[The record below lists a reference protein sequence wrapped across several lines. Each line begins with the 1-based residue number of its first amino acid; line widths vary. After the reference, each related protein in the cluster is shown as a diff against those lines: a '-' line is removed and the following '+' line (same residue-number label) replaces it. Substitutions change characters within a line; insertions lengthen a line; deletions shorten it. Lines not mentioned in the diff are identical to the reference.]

1 MPRYQSLEGAERAA
15 LNGDDESQDSQH
27 IMTLY
32 IQRFGVGQPGSS
44 PVPCKN
50 QESRLVN
57 RDDSI
62 ASPQPAAFIS
72 ALENAEPEGLGLPF
86 LKDEALT
93 AGERARQASQ
103 DPTPEPT
110 SEASELHTT
119 AATTPQQPPPLL
131 IATPTLN
138 KPSSACQD
146 GGHARND
153 NPQPATNDAPTIT
166 TKTPTPRADPGEA
179 SSDTTPKGH
188 PRKSKM
194 DTSQSS
200 PTQENDDRDY
210 RKYESHSQ
218 INTSPQSTAS
228 RRDDA
233 AIEDAPLEP
242 QIEEEKTLDDD
253 ETGAV
258 NFGNLG
264 HLFDHDM
271 QPTQES
277 SPIPYGT
284 GPLNTRGAWR
294 RRASSSQNQ
303 SSMRRPEGQ
312 TPYKTMPWAPETPAP
327 PANPFVG
334 LGNLG
339 VQPLAPSQLFGQTQ
353 GMSSAFKGGD
363 SPTSS
368 RPSPNLPQ
376 HLSISPNPIETSPLK
391 RQFNITSPTVIHT
404 SSPQA
409 PSSAADHFPAET
421 PAPHRWVDDE
431 AVAETP
437 IELPSGTLRRRVE
450 PMAHYETMKKSQERR
465 LSGDALPPV
474 DSQEDSDDALEAM
487 QRSKRAAMKKRAAAE
502 QLSGISLRRTIPNDD
517 PDITPRPQRSQRRA
531 QAAIKPD
538 NECEVALG
546 SENEEDISTVA
557 DSQDPLNVPD
567 TAKKPTMTNEPPVEK
582 HAPPTA
588 MGSSVEAI
596 PDSTEETTH
605 NRAGEPLSVDT
616 SETSSK
622 QRDRIPETSPVNRPT
637 TQVNIAS
644 PEKDLVLEEVSEDP
658 SPAAMGEDSPLATPD
673 ESRPSLPMPSRRSS
687 RKSRPTAKAA
697 VTDSKAKPSPS
708 EPRAGREVKTTTA
721 QSGMLRKSV
730 RGTKSKADEP
740 NIQSDPSVVLDS
752 SPQVRST
759 EPAFDLPSSPPLL
772 TPRLPRGPSKLRSH
786 NTVDQN
792 PATPVAPESS
802 VESAPE
808 STSTL
813 STLSVTPS
821 LSSKTTPATQQSD
834 QVAHTSPMKPRSRHH
849 MPSLPP
855 LNTAP
860 VVSER
865 GKKRSKKQTRRSTR
879 HDSASTDELTRSP
892 SAIGFENSMAHP
904 PKTKSRADRL
914 STLINESRAPE
925 RDQKLFSG
933 MAFAISFQSKR
944 PGENTEQYEER
955 LSQSNDIEKKILEY
969 GGRLLSSGFDELFD
983 AHALRSAAVSP
994 VTDEEEEAS
1003 LTLATSAQTL
1013 GFTALIAD
1021 GHSRK
1026 VKYMQALALGLPC
1039 ISDRWV
1045 TTCVEKQK
1053 VVAWDPYLL
1062 CAGQSSFL
1070 RDAIRSRYLAPYP
1083 ATEARLV
1090 DVIQRRPQLL
1100 QGSRILLI
1108 MKKSRQEDK
1117 KMPYVFLA
1125 HVLGASLARAYKMDE
1140 AKRMMR
1146 EKELLEAPFDWV
1158 YVDEHTGTDEALF
1171 MTAPPTQETRKR
1183 KRVSAGGDSVPPP
1196 KRIRTLSDELV
1207 IQSLILGRMIEE
1219 DELEG

>member
-1 MPRYQSLEGAERAA
+1 MPRYQSLAQAERAA

-27 IMTLY
+27 IMALY
-32 IQRFGVGQPGSS
+32 IQRFGVGQ
-44 PVPCKN
+44 
-50 QESRLVN
+50 
-57 RDDSI
+57 
-62 ASPQPAAFIS
+62 
-72 ALENAEPEGLGLPF
+72 
-86 LKDEALT
+86 
-93 AGERARQASQ
+93 ARQAPQ

-110 SEASELHTT
+110 SETSELHTT

-131 IATPTLN
+131 IATPAPN
-138 KPSSACQD
+138 KPSSVRQD

-153 NPQPATNDAPTIT
+153 DLQSATNDAPTIT

-179 SSDTTPKGH
+179 PSDTSTKIRL
-188 PRKSKM
+188 RKPKM

-228 RRDDA
+228 RLDDA

-242 QIEEEKTLDDD
+242 QIEEEKNLDDD

-264 HLFDHDM
+264 HLFDHDI
-271 QPTQES
+271 QATQES

-327 PANPFVG
+327 PANPFAG

-421 PAPHRWVDDE
+421 PAPSRWVDDE

-465 LSGDALPPV
+465 LSGGALPPV

-531 QAAIKPD
+531 QVAITPE
-538 NECEVALG
+538 NECEVAVG

-567 TAKKPTMTNEPPVEK
+567 TVKKPTMTNELPVEK

-605 NRAGEPLSVDT
+605 NRAGKPLSVDT

-637 TQVNIAS
+637 TQVNVAS
-644 PEKDLVLEEVSEDP
+644 PERDLVLEEVCEDP
-658 SPAAMGEDSPLATPD
+658 SPAAMDEDSPLATPD
-673 ESRPSLPMPSRRSS
+673 EPRPSLSMPSRRSS

-697 VTDSKAKPSPS
+697 ATDSKDKP
-708 EPRAGREVKTTTA
+708 
-721 QSGMLRKSV
+721 
-730 RGTKSKADEP
+730 KADEP
-740 NIQSDPSVVLDS
+740 NIQSDPSIVLDS
-752 SPQVRST
+752 SPPVRST

-792 PATPVAPESS
+792 PATPVAPESP

-834 QVAHTSPMKPRSRHH
+834 QVAHTSPMKPRSRHPR
-849 MPSLPP
+849 PSLPP

-860 VVSER
+860 VISER
-865 GKKRSKKQTRRSTR
+865 GKKRTKKQTRRSTR
-879 HDSASTDELTRSP
+879 HDSASTDELARSP
-892 SAIGFENSMAHP
+892 SAVGFENSMAHP
-904 PKTKSRADRL
+904 PKAKSRADRL
-914 STLINESRAPE
+914 STLIYGSRAPE
-925 RDQKLFSG
+925 KDQKLFSG

-1083 ATEARLV
+1083 ATDARLV
-1090 DVIQRRPQLL
+1090 DVIERRPQLL

-1158 YVDEHTGTDEALF
+1158 YVDENTGTDEELF
-1171 MTAPPTQETRKR
+1171 MAVPPTQETRKR
-1183 KRVSAGGDSVPPP
+1183 KRVSAGGDSAPPP

-1219 DELEG
+1219 EELEG